1 MTVSSST
8 IKNSY
13 SGDGSTTAFAYG
25 FKIFA
30 AADLT
35 VIIRSSTGVETVK
48 TLTTHYDVS
57 NVGVDGGG
65 NVTFGSAPASG
76 ETVVVIRNTA
86 NTQTLDL
93 VENDPFLSG
102 SFEESLDKI
111 THQLIEQQEE
121 IDRSF
126 KVSRTNSITTSEFAD
141 NAASRAS
148 KTLGFDSDGNLT
160 TVAVPLE

>member
-1 MTVSSST
+1 M
-8 IKNSY
+8 
-13 SGDGSTTAFAYG
+13 
-25 FKIFA
+25 
-30 AADLT
+30 
-35 VIIRSSTGVETVK
+35 ETVK
-48 TLTTHYDVS
+48 TLTTHYTVS

-76 ETVVVIRNTA
+76 ETVVIIRNTA

-102 SFEESLDKI
+102 SFEDALDRT
-111 THQLIEQQEE
+111 THQIIEMQEE
-121 IDRSF
+121 LDRSF

-141 NAASRAS
+141 DATSRAS

-160 TVAVPLE
+160 TIADFYQMEVTLHNLLIALPLQTAIPVQALYDLIIVL

>member
-25 FKIFA
+25 YKIFA
-30 AADLT
+30 EADLT

-48 TLTTHYDVS
+48 TLTTHYTVS

-76 ETVVVIRNTA
+76 ETVVIIRNTA
-86 NTQTLDL
+86 NTQTLD
-93 VENDPFLSG
+93 
-102 SFEESLDKI
+102 
-111 THQLIEQQEE
+111 
-121 IDRSF
+121 
-126 KVSRTNSITTSEFAD
+126 
-141 NAASRAS
+141 
-148 KTLGFDSDGNLT
+148 
-160 TVAVPLE
+160 